1 MSDRED
7 AIKKLLDDGD
17 ELTEENI
24 KAAMP
29 PKPDTNKEVIQSLN
43 AISQKL
49 NEVIDAVN
57 SQNNREIKIPEI
69 KIPEIKIP
77 EQRVIQV
84 PMERKPRKLNFSFVR
99 DENGNIIS
107 ATATEE

>member
-1 MSDRED
+1 MSLRED

-29 PKPDTNKEVIQSLN
+29 PKPDTNKEVIQALN

-49 NEVIDAVN
+49 NKVIDAVN
-57 SQNNREIKIPEI
+57 EKNNREIKIPDI
-69 KIPEIKIP
+69 KIPDIKVPAATFIHP
-77 EQRVIQV
+77 ER
-84 PMERKPRKLNFSFVR
+84 PRRKLSFSFVR
-99 DENGNIIS
+99 DEHGNIIS
-107 ATATEE
+107 AIATEE